1 MLREKTM
8 ANLICTLDGVRGRTI
23 KVFDNKCEI
32 TTDVTLGSV
41 ITNNA
46 TDGTK
51 TIFYVDY
58 TGIQFKES
66 GLAIGFLQ
74 LETPSNQ
81 MNNEKSN
88 FFSENTF
95 TFQDG
100 TNGVTNLLMRDVYKY
115 IVDRMEGYKYQDNDL
130 LEADLPKRLA
140 ELYGKS
146 RPVLKREIE
155 QEKKEQAE
163 KAAKALEEKNRR
175 MAEAA
180 EKMKSGDVDRRLLKF
195 FAAIEGTNRFANIAK
210 EWEAQGL
217 SGDPL
222 YSGIEADIEK
232 RAKVE
237 RLYGPTHDNGRI
249 SAFIDSL
256 KEQTG
261 IVL

>member
-1 MLREKTM
+1 MLLLLLRLMPRRIPLLRAPAKWFSKR
-8 ANLICTLDGVRGRTI
+8 IV
-23 KVFDNKCEI
+23 
-32 TTDVTLGSV
+32 
-41 ITNNA
+41 
-46 TDGTK
+46 
-51 TIFYVDY
+51 
-58 TGIQFKES
+58 
-66 GLAIGFLQ
+66 
-74 LETPSNQ
+74 
-81 MNNEKSN
+81 SN
-88 FFSENTF
+88 FS
-95 TFQDG
+95 
-100 TNGVTNLLMRDVYKY
+100 
-115 IVDRMEGYKYQDNDL
+115 
-130 LEADLPKRLA
+130 
-140 ELYGKS
+140 
-146 RPVLKREIE
+146 
-155 QEKKEQAE
+155 
-163 KAAKALEEKNRR
+163 EEKNRR

-180 EKMKSGDVDRRLLKF
+180 EKMKSGDVDRKLLKF